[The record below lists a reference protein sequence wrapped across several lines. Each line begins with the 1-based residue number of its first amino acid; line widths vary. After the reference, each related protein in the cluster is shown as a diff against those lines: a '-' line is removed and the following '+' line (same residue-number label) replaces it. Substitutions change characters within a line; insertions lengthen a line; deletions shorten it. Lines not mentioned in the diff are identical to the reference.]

1 MQDATV
7 QTLITTLLTGG
18 PSGVIALLMLVI
30 AGLLWDR
37 RRIFSDESRKEQKL
51 DVMFENYYKS
61 SMSVSDALGSIKI
74 VLAEISA
81 KLIR

>member
-7 QTLITTLLTGG
+7 QTLIANLLTGG
-18 PSGVIALLMLVI
+18 PPGIIALLMLVI

-37 RRIFSDESRKEQKL
+37 RRIFSDDARKDQKL
-51 DVMFENYYKS
+51 DAMMENYHKS
-61 SMSVSDALGSIKI
+61 SVSVGEALSSIKM
-74 VLAEISA
+74 VLMEIST